1 MSLEPAVAAGAAR
14 GSCCDDPG
22 LVAAAPVPVPPP
34 RRLCCR
40 APVPWEGA
48 WLYRRGVALPP
59 RRGRGLSPSGADGGA
74 ARVALVLRRPR
85 FVRCRLLHPPVGS
98 AQGERKGG
106 EYGRGTAFG
115 GTASGSEG
123 SGNGCPVGAGGGQAR
138 GGGRRPWGPGTRQ
151 WGGGGRLWGTVV
163 KGEGR
168 GDRAEGR
175 RGGRVP
181 ACEGTGVGQRVL
193 GSSGCRP

>member
-123 SGNGCPVGAGGGQAR
+123 SGNGCPVGAGGGA
-138 GGGRRPWGPGTRQ
+138 GSGRRQAAVGPGDTAV
-151 WGGGGRLWGTVV
+151 GGGGAFVGYGG
-163 KGEGR
+163 KGR
-168 GDRAEGR
+168 GT
-175 RGGRVP
+175 GGQ
-181 ACEGTGVGQRVL
+181 G
-193 GSSGCRP
+193 